1 MSLGGG
7 LYFYKCKNN
16 LVQLENVHYNSKLKA
31 STGLPGDKTSPIASE
46 KQHKVVPNIK
56 THFHT

>member
-31 STGLPGDKTSPIASE
+31 STWLPGDKTSPIAS
-46 KQHKVVPNIK
+46 
-56 THFHT
+56 

>member
-1 MSLGGG
+1 MSLGGR

-31 STGLPGDKTSPIASE
+31 FYSTTGLPGDKLA
-46 KQHKVVPNIK
+46 Q
-56 THFHT
+56 

>member
-31 STGLPGDKTSPIASE
+31 STGLPGDKTSPIAS
-46 KQHKVVPNIK
+46 
-56 THFHT
+56 